1 MEVFMEKDK
10 AFNPGSANF
19 EAYFL
24 EVTPEYIKVKPSK
37 KLLVFYSIFAIIG
50 VALPVVIFFAER
62 DSDAPI
68 IQVVIFGAIFF
79 LIGAGMMSVALL
91 RRYPCIDLRQRIFY
105 PRGKR
110 EGALPDMSS
119 AIPLSEA
126 REIEISSRHVHSK
139 NNSYT
144 CYSLFLNF
152 YGNRRFTMLNHGN
165 LKAFMRDARLLSQY
179 TGLPLPQEEDEI
191 SENERKKA
199 HLYNLKAAP
208 FLLVFGL
215 VWTLLSL
222 VLHCGAWIASDDWFP
237 IAFSGFFVLIG
248 VSILIFAVRLIIE
261 RLRK

>member
-1 MEVFMEKDK
+1 MEEVK
-10 AFNPGSANF
+10 AFKPGSANF
-19 EAYFL
+19 EAYYL

-37 KLLVFYSIFAIIG
+37 KLFVFYSIFAIIG

-68 IQVVIFGAIFF
+68 VQVVIFGAIFF
-79 LIGAGMMSVALL
+79 LIGAGMIVRTLF

-110 EGALPDMSS
+110 DGALPDTSS
-119 AIPLSEA
+119 AIPLGDA
-126 REIEISSRHVHSK
+126 REIEISSRNIHSK

-152 YGNRRFTMLNHGN
+152 YGNRRFNLLNHGN

-191 SENERKKA
+191 VESERKKA

-215 VWTLLSL
+215 VWTGFSL
-222 VLHCGAWIASDDWFP
+222 VLHCAAWIASGEWFP
-237 IAFSGFFVLIG
+237 IVFSGFFVLIG
-248 VSILIFAVRLIIE
+248 VSILTFAVKLMFE
-261 RLRK
+261 RLRKK

>member
-1 MEVFMEKDK
+1 MEIDK
-10 AFNPGSANF
+10 AFKGSANF
-19 EAYFL
+19 ESYCF
-24 EVTPEYIKVKPSK
+24 EVTPEYIKLKPTK
-37 KLLVFYSIFAIIG
+37 KLLVFYSIFAIVG
-50 VALPVVIFFAER
+50 VALPVAVFFAER

-68 IQVVIFGAIFF
+68 VQVVIFGAIFF
-79 LIGAGMMSVALL
+79 LIGAGMIVRTLF

-119 AIPLSEA
+119 AIPLGDA
-126 REIEISSRHVHSK
+126 REIEISSRHIHSK
-139 NNSYT
+139 NNSYI

-152 YGNRRFTMLNHGN
+152 YGNRRFNLLNHGN

-191 SENERKKA
+191 VESERKKA
-199 HLYNLKAAP
+199 HLYNLKTAP

-215 VWTLLSL
+215 VWTGFSL
-222 VLHCGAWIASDDWFP
+222 VLHCAAWIASDEWFP

-261 RLRK
+261 RLRKK

>member
-1 MEVFMEKDK
+1 MEKDK

-19 EAYFL
+19 EAYYL

>member
-1 MEVFMEKDK
+1 MEKDK

-19 EAYFL
+19 EAYYL

-68 IQVVIFGAIFF
+68 VQVVIFGAIFF
-79 LIGAGMMSVALL
+79 LIGAGMMSVALF

-179 TGLPLPQEEDEI
+179 TGLPLPQDEDEI

-222 VLHCGAWIASDDWFP
+222 VLHCGAWISSKEWFP